1 MKQNDKTSFNM
12 ACCFVPNVKIFIFT
26 SNQTDV
32 HVQNK
37 INGIM
42 EEEIQYL
49 LNLMNLYE
57 QSIQDCHNFFH
68 HELDDIDD
76 MSQQ

>member
-1 MKQNDKTSFNM
+1 
-12 ACCFVPNVKIFIFT
+12 
-26 SNQTDV
+26 
-32 HVQNK
+32 
-37 INGIM
+37 M

-57 QSIQDCHNFFH
+57 QSIQDCRNFFH